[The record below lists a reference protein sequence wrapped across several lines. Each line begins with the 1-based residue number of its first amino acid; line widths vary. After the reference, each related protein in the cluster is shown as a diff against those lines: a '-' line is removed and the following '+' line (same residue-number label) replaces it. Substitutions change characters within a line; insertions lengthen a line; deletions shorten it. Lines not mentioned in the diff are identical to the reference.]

1 MRYRGKIK
9 DLNHIVISDPSY
21 DEDVDCRYERN
32 NIKEKNWSVD
42 IDIYPVSTPITDKYT
57 AKGTEF
63 FLFLYKDK
71 RLSQLRENGTINYLR
86 GIKLK
91 ETDIG
96 MDTAC
101 IALGVN
107 AKADEI
113 IAEREY
119 WQPECALSTLTDG
132 IFGTVKEGTLGN
144 NLAFIWL
151 SGYFD
156 EDAVQSIDEI
166 IDYLEYQLDITDLEK
181 DLESSYNMQA
191 EKILEK
197 IHKLTVDFKELTK
210 EDEKLLEHFKNE
222 TRFSNIGYAGS
233 YLAGMAVRNE
243 QRKAGNLEGE
253 MEHSPYSELQE
264 KLIEEHTE
272 LKAQFDKLMNE
283 YDKESGIEDIDI

>member
-1 MRYRGKIK
+1 MRYNGKIK
-9 DLNHIVISDPSY
+9 NLNHIVISDPTY
-21 DEDVDCRYERN
+21 DEDVTCRYERN
-32 NIKEKNWSVD
+32 NIKEKDWFVD

-71 RLSQLRENGTINYLR
+71 RLSQLKENGTISYLR

-101 IALGVN
+101 IALGIN
-107 AKADEI
+107 EKADEI
-113 IAEREY
+113 IEERES

-132 IFGTVKEGTLGN
+132 IFGTVKEGTLEN

-156 EDAVQSIDEI
+156 EDAQSMDEI
-166 IDYLEYQLDITDLEK
+166 IDYLEYQLNIADLKK
-181 DLESSYNMQA
+181 DLENSYNMQA
-191 EKILEK
+191 EKILER

-210 EDEKLLEHFKNE
+210 EDERLLNHFKNE
-222 TRFSNIGYAGS
+222 PRFSNIGYAGA
-233 YLAGMAVRNE
+233 YLAGIAVRNE

-264 KLIEEHTE
+264 KLIAEYTE
-272 LKAQFDKLMNE
+272 LKSQFDKLMNE
-283 YDKESGIEDIDI
+283 YDKETDIEDIDI